1 MGVRASTPPSPPVVD
16 GAGEQ
21 GERTIRSSTTLR
33 ALGLNAGGIVYSVA
47 RTWNHVDWVDPSVA
61 DSNTAELSNGVRAW
75 VYTMCKVIRV
85 VRISIQW
92 IAECDR
98 ESARDRES
106 EREREDS
113 DGVPCPL

>member
-1 MGVRASTPPSPPVVD
+1 MGVRASTPSVTPRR
-16 GAGEQ
+16 GWRGWR
-21 GERTIRSSTTLR
+21 GRTRGKDHPIINNSSTLR

-75 VYTMCKVIRV
+75 VYTMCKVIRD
-85 VRISIQW
+85 VRVSIQW

-106 EREREDS
+106 ER
-113 DGVPCPL
+113 